1 MTTADCRHIPHIHLA
16 CIKVYTLQLKN
27 NHTCTNCPN
36 IYTVHVIHCTCN
48 THEQCIPI
56 MPTARKYL
64 RFTRSAIWPL
74 EEKGTYLSQDL
85 PAINIQQRLHDLFF
99 GLSATPSS
107 MQCTSNVLQHIYS
120 TFICIVQSQYYS
132 HKCYMTRSAT
142 VHHNIFHSCVVKH
155 NHRKNLTTQMRCI
168 LCVCLIYNTVQQ

>member
-1 MTTADCRHIPHIHLA
+1 MHKSVYIAVEEQPHMYKLS
-16 CIKVYTLQLKN
+16 Q
-27 NHTCTNCPN
+27 
-36 IYTVHVIHCTCN
+36 HVHCTCN

-56 MPTARKYL
+56 MPTVRKYL

-74 EEKGTYLSQDL
+74 EEKKTYLSQDL
-85 PAINIQQRLHDLFF
+85 PSINIQQQLHDLSF
-99 GLSATPSS
+99 GLSTTPSS

-142 VHHNIFHSCVVKH
+142 VHHNIFYSSVVEH
-155 NHRKNLTTQMRCI
+155 NYIFPQEKPNNTDEVYF
-168 LCVCLIYNTVQQ
+168 VCA